1 MKAEDAEL
9 KHYIEKCRLDKWF
22 EGAFDLAKQSV
33 KDELNEQT
41 EGGINMQEIADELE
55 REEERISAASNKA
68 ARELLLSKPRYK
80 PRVKLS
86 GSMAGFRS
94 SVRVV

>member
-1 MKAEDAEL
+1 MKSEDAEL
-9 KHYIEKCRLDKWF
+9 KHYIDKCRLDKWF

-33 KDELNEQT
+33 QDELNEET

-68 ARELLLSKPRYK
+68 AMEMLHSKPRYR
-80 PRVKLS
+80 PRAKLS
-86 GSMAGFRS
+86 SSVAGFRS
-94 SVRVV
+94 SVRIS